1 MPCGANSRAAFLFS
15 PYCCRLP
22 PTSQNPLGHLDF
34 PSFCSQ
40 RAPPSN
46 VLSLPGLSIQAPPQS
61 ASSTPPYSVSRFW
74 VSPAFAALDPCLC
87 PGPSSILPG
96 LSPPAAVESCLLPTR
111 GLCEGKDDLS
121 FQIGLPEGRVG
132 VSLFSWGASPGPTRT
147 SSQEHP
153 PHFPWLVGLTLAGDL
168 LPSSWASAQRAVS
181 ADSQWDPGIP
191 QVDD

>member
-1 MPCGANSRAAFLFS
+1 MRGRVCTPCPVG
-15 PYCCRLP
+15 
-22 PTSQNPLGHLDF
+22 PT
-34 PSFCSQ
+34 
-40 RAPPSN
+40 
-46 VLSLPGLSIQAPPQS
+46 PGLPFSSLLTAAARPPLPRIHWGILIFLLSALREPHPQMCFPFLVSPSKPLLRVPPQH
-61 ASSTPPYSVSRFW
+61 
-74 VSPAFAALDPCLC
+74 
-87 PGPSSILPG
+87 
-96 LSPPAAVESCLLPTR
+96 LPTR

-121 FQIGLPEGRVG
+121 FQIGLPEGRVS
-132 VSLFSWGASPGPTRT
+132 VSLFSWGASRGPTRT